1 MLKRKHTHRMIKG
14 DLRSFFRL
22 LFRIHRSGPGSAG
35 QFWRMLADCALH
47 NPKALPYV
55 VMTSALY
62 LHLGPFARQVVGEID
77 REIIKLDQGRWQK
90 PLLQQKATEELLQ
103 PA

>member
-1 MLKRKHTHRMIKG
+1 MIKG

-22 LFRIHRSGPGSAG
+22 LFRIHRAEPGSAG
-35 QFWRMLADCALH
+35 QFWRMLADCVLH

-62 LHLGPFARQVVGEID
+62 LHLGPFARQVVKEID
-77 REIIKLDQGRWQK
+77 REIINLDQDRWEK
-90 PLLQQKATEELLQ
+90 PRLQQNSAKELLQ
-103 PA
+103 PV

>member
-1 MLKRKHTHRMIKG
+1 MLKRPRAHRMIKG

-22 LFRIHRSGPGSAG
+22 LFRIHRAGPGSAA

-62 LHLGPFARQVVGEID
+62 LHLGPFARQVVVEID
-77 REIIKLDQGRWQK
+77 QEIIKLDQGRWQR
-90 PLLQQKATEELLQ
+90 PLLQQNLAEELFQ
-103 PA
+103 PV